1 MVQAIG
7 CGRDACVSDSLP
19 FLLTLFSLL
28 MGEVS
33 SYVRDAWL
41 QGAQGSVVVAHR
53 LSGIFLGSNL
63 CPLHW
68 QADS

>member
-33 SYVRDAWL
+33 SYVRDAW
-41 QGAQGSVVVAHR
+41 
-53 LSGIFLGSNL
+53 
-63 CPLHW
+63 CE
-68 QADS
+68 